1 MYEPL
6 RIRAYLQTG
15 IISDQFLPLDGVL
28 YYHKVR
34 EEMGEEIIT
43 KPLESSV
50 REYQHISLPFTLK
63 MKDSEAHF
71 YSCSFA
77 VWSPDMVEDQQTYS
91 KRFDLKY
98 SDMIDFGKKLGK
110 IETARGRY
118 KMYHI
123 KVYYRT
129 ATYVEWYAHG
139 WKDDIEKLL
148 KFVTHLGK
156 KTSQGWG
163 AVLKWEVESWKE
175 DWSVRG
181 FEDNRLMRAVP
192 VKQNGFLYGVRPSYW
207 NPKHQFPCLMPTMK
221 GAY

>member
-1 MYEPL
+1 MYEPI

-15 IISDQFLPLDGVL
+15 IISDQFLPLDAAL

-34 EEMGEEIIT
+34 EKIGEQVIT
-43 KPLESSV
+43 KSLESSV
-50 REYQHISLPFTLK
+50 REFQGVSLPFTRKLA
-63 MKDSEAHF
+63 KDEAHF

-77 VWSPDMVEDQQTYS
+77 VWSPDMIEDQQTYS
-91 KRFDLKY
+91 KRIDLKY
-98 SDMIDFGKKLGK
+98 SDLINFENKVGK
-110 IETARGRY
+110 IETSRGRF
-118 KMYHI
+118 KNYHI

-139 WKDDIEKLL
+139 WKDEIEDML
-148 KFVTHLGK
+148 KYVTHLGK

-163 AVLKWEVESWKE
+163 AVLKWEVVSWQQ

-192 VKQNGFLYGVRPSYW
+192 VKGNGFLYGVRPSYW
-207 NPKHQFPCLMPTMK
+207 NPKHQFPCKMPFSK
-221 GAY
+221 

>member
-34 EEMGEEIIT
+34 DEMGEEVIT

-77 VWSPDMVEDQQTYS
+77 VWSKDMVEDQQTYS

-98 SDMIDFGKKLGK
+98 SD
-110 IETARGRY
+110 R
-118 KMYHI
+118 
-123 KVYYRT
+123 VN
-129 ATYVEWYAHG
+129 
-139 WKDDIEKLL
+139 LL
-148 KFVTHLGK
+148 PAL
-156 KTSQGWG
+156 
-163 AVLKWEVESWKE
+163 
-175 DWSVRG
+175 
-181 FEDNRLMRAVP
+181 
-192 VKQNGFLYGVRPSYW
+192 
-207 NPKHQFPCLMPTMK
+207 
-221 GAY
+221 